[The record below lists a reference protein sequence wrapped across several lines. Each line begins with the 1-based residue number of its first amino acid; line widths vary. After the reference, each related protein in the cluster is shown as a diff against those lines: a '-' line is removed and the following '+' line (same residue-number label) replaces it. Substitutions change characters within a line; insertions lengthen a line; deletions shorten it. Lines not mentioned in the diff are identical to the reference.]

1 MWKRIH
7 YGAYEINKSGT
18 VRRVKKAP
26 GTRPGKVLKPYKRWR
41 VVDWTVKLHY
51 NGKISQVTI
60 PVLLKR
66 AFGF

>member
-18 VRRVKKAP
+18 VRRAKKGS
-26 GTRPGKVLKPYKRWR
+26 GTHIGRVLKPYKRWR
-41 VVDWTVKLHY
+41 LVDWTVKLHY
-51 NGKISQVTI
+51 NGRIVQVTI

-66 AFGF
+66 AFG